1 MVSIWTRKGASMRE
15 FIRSLADFSWA
26 LTVFAV
32 SQSAKVVNGLPT
44 SDPTKTARKSF
55 NATTTTMKEQFD
67 AIDNTAFNTGKTVQD
82 AVIDLTFN
90 FFTPN
95 TFNPITIWNT
105 SQNVLRW
112 GVGIATQ
119 FIPGGQVGVGGPP
132 TGWGPVN
139 REEAELFRQ

>member
-1 MVSIWTRKGASMRE
+1 MRE
-15 FIRSLADFSWA
+15 FVRSLTDFSWA

-32 SQSAKVVNGLPT
+32 SQSGKVLKGLPT
-44 SDPTKTARKSF
+44 SDPTKTARESF
-55 NATTTTMKEQFD
+55 NATTTSVKEQFD
-67 AIDNTAFNTGKTVQD
+67 ANDTAVFNTGKTIQD

-90 FFTPN
+90 FFTLN
-95 TFNPITIWNT
+95 TFNPVTIWNT

-119 FIPGGQVGVGGPP
+119 LIPGGQIGVGGPP

-139 REEAELFRQ
+139 REDA

>member
-1 MVSIWTRKGASMRE
+1 MRE
-15 FIRSLADFSWA
+15 FVRSLADFSWG

-32 SQSAKVVNGLPT
+32 SQSAKIVNGLPT
-44 SDPTKTARKSF
+44 SEPTKTARESF

-67 AIDNTAFNTGKTVQD
+67 AIDAAAFNTGKTIQD

-95 TFNPITIWNT
+95 TFNPATIWNT
-105 SQNVLRW
+105 SQNLLRW

-119 FIPGGQVGVGGPP
+119 FIPGGQIGVGGPP
-132 TGWGPVN
+132 IGWGPVN
-139 REEAELFRQ
+139 HEDAELFHQ